1 MAPARTKT
9 AASKKASPKKK
20 PNTSSSG
27 SETKSVASKQGLK
40 KKLNEFGDDD
50 AL

>member
-1 MAPARTKT
+1 MSPAKKKT
-9 AASKKASPKKK
+9 TPKKRSTPIK
-20 PNTSSSG
+20 KTEASS
-27 SETKSVASKQGLK
+27 SETKSVASKQGFK